1 MITNP
6 KSQRQYR
13 IQHILF
19 ILLLLGA
26 IGFVGWLSNE
36 YNTSHDWTAGKRH
49 SLSNDT
55 VQLLKQLPLEIN
67 CRSYQP
73 ENPLLNKA
81 VNEILNRYKNK
92 KADFNFK
99 IINPD
104 IFIVQAKKDKITHYG
119 QTVIEYNGQT
129 ERIDSL
135 SEETL
140 SNALIRL
147 QRNNK
152 PQLLFLNQH
161 GERDINDRSPAGYSQ
176 LASQLTDKGFSV
188 NNVNLISQ
196 SLSVENTVLVVS
208 SITKPL
214 LKTEQDKITQFIK
227 DGGYI
232 LVLQD
237 PAPLESQLPIFN
249 ELNIHLIDGI
259 VVDSNKQVH
268 QMLKLSHP
276 AMLAIL
282 EYKRHPITEKMRY
295 FTLFTAAT
303 AMIQL
308 NNELQIKKTE
318 SEKNQ
323 PSDPWISTD
332 LLITADTSWVET
344 GDFLLGLN
352 FDKEQD
358 LAGPL
363 SIGIAQQRQITL
375 NTQKM
380 AQRVVIIGDTDFI
393 ANNNLGKGA
402 NLDFILNTF
411 NWLTQNDSL
420 ISIAPKNAP
429 DLKLALSAP
438 VAAILGLV
446 FLFAL
451 PLALFISGAV
461 VWSKRR
467 KK

>member
-1 MITNP
+1 MITTP

-19 ILLLLGA
+19 ILLLLGS
-26 IGFVGWLSNE
+26 IGFAGWLSNE
-36 YNTSHDWTAGKRH
+36 YNSSYDWTAGKRH

-55 VQLLKQLPLEIN
+55 IQLLKQLPFEVN

-81 VNEILNRYKNK
+81 VKEILNRYKNK
-92 KADFNFK
+92 KSDFNFK

-104 IFIVQAKKDKITHYG
+104 IFIVQAKKDQITRYG

-129 ERIDSL
+129 ERIDNL

-147 QRNNK
+147 QRSNK

-161 GERDINDRSPAGYSQ
+161 GEREINDRSPAGYSQ
-176 LASQLTDKGFSV
+176 LASQLTDKGFNV
-188 NNVNLISQ
+188 NSINLISQ
-196 SLSVENTVLVVS
+196 PLSVENTVLITS
-208 SITKPL
+208 SIAKPL
-214 LKTEQDKITQFIK
+214 LETEQNKIIQFIK
-227 DGGYI
+227 DGGHM

-237 PAPLESQLPIFN
+237 PAPLESQLLIFK
-249 ELNIHLIDGI
+249 ELNIHLIGGI

-276 AMLAIL
+276 AILPIL

-303 AMIQL
+303 AMTQL
-308 NNELQIKKTE
+308 NNESQSK
-318 SEKNQ
+318 EKQ
-323 PSDPWISTD
+323 SAAPWISTD
-332 LLITADTSWVET
+332 LLITAETSWVET

-375 NTQKM
+375 DSKKA

-411 NWLTQNDSL
+411 NWLTQNESL

-438 VAAILGLV
+438 VAAISGLV

-451 PLALFISGAV
+451 PLAFFISGAV